1 MLLKGPMNY
10 YKHYE
15 KLMKAPLEQ
24 SIVKTS
30 EYHIFSETYPHI
42 TESIRLKRELKRL
55 TSKLKSEKA
64 GSSKFKTKRE
74 IAITKTRLKRNN
86 LFKRLHG
93 ESKQEAVFQ
102 RKLKLSTMKMRGSLF
117 AKKFQKRLGQPNKN
131 FKKKLGRSLHKNL
144 PPSLFNL
151 RELDV
156 SERGLA
162 LREWLQENRKE
173 IR

>member
-1 MLLKGPMNY
+1 MNY

-15 KLMKAPLEQ
+15 KLMKMKLEE

-30 EYHIFSETYPHI
+30 EYHSFSEIYPRI
-42 TESIRLKRELKRL
+42 TESIRLKREIERL
-55 TSKLKSEKA
+55 TNKLKSEKVR
-64 GSSKFKTKRE
+64 SSKFKIKRE
-74 IAITKTRLKRNN
+74 ITITKTKLKKNN

-93 ESKQEAVFQ
+93 ESKQEAIFQ
-102 RKLKLSTMKMRGSLF
+102 RKLKLGTMKMHVSSF
-117 AKKFQKRLGQPNKN
+117 AKKYQKILGQPIRN
-131 FKKKLGRSLHKNL
+131 FQRKLRRSLHRNL

-156 SERGLA
+156 AEKGLA
-162 LREWLQENRKE
+162 LREWLQENRKK